1 MDIRDAATVLQQ
13 VADNFTT
20 GYDGK
25 MLDPRVLFLPCIG
38 KLNPAL
44 DCVWQVAITSPMYQR
59 MPDWVPLESKVK
71 TALCVLKAI
80 QHQIACGTI
89 EFGKLYNPGY
99 LEAQDVTCR
108 IFKSI
113 VISITASAQTDYP
126 DLDEANLDQ
135 LVAALQ
141 AAIDLLEVTKSLLG
155 H

>member
-126 DLDEANLDQ
+126 DLDEAALNQ

-141 AAIDLLEVTKSLLG
+141 AAIDLLEVTQSLFG

>member
-1 MDIRDAATVLQQ
+1 MDIDNAATVLAQ
-13 VADNFTT
+13 AAASLSA
-20 GYDGK
+20 YHEGK
-25 MLDPRVLFLPCIG
+25 MFEHNLVLQLCFD

-44 DCVWQVAITSPMYQR
+44 NCVWQVAITSPMYQR

-99 LEAQDVTCR
+99 LADLDVTCR

-113 VISITASAQTDYP
+113 AISITASAQTDYP
-126 DLDEANLDQ
+126 DLDQAGLNQ

-141 AAIDLLEVTKSLLG
+141 AAIDLLEATKSLFG